1 MFEPAGPKARR
12 LAGSG
17 VNEFPLGVALR
28 LGLNRFRLG
37 RNLDHPRL
45 LVLAPLLVH
54 QTLPFLPSLGMA
66 HAALTS
72 LSKL

>member
-1 MFEPAGPKARR
+1 MFEPAGPRARR

-28 LGLNRFRLG
+28 LGLNSLGLG
-37 RNLDHPRL
+37 RNLDHARL

-72 LSKL
+72 LPKL